1 MADEENAMHVASG
14 LSMDDFTAQLTRAR
28 EGGTAR
34 CRARQHGLRVRRFC
48 LQSRGLGPQW
58 FASGRRDRL
67 GAHSGEDG
75 PAVRDRLRAAA

>member
-1 MADEENAMHVASG
+1 MVPCAAAW
-14 LSMDDFTAQLTRAR
+14 LARA
-28 EGGTAR
+28 A
-34 CRARQHGLRVRRFC
+34 VC

-67 GAHSGEDG
+67 GTHSGEDG